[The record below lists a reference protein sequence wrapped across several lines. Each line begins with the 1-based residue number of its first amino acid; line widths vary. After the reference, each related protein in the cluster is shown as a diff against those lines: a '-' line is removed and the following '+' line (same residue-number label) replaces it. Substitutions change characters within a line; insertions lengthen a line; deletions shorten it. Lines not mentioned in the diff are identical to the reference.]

1 VSARARRD
9 RAPALGAVGRS
20 AARGAGLALALAG
33 LLAGAALGVEVAQAQ
48 AQAQAQG
55 QGRAGGARGARG
67 TAGRPGG
74 FGAPAGP
81 APTARAQAP
90 FDSTGYWVSL
100 ITEAW
105 RFRMVVPGPGDYDEI
120 PLSLAG
126 KELADTFNAA
136 AEEAKGE
143 ACKAYGAP
151 VLLWLPTRLHISWAD
166 DNTLR
171 VDTDAGMQ
179 TRLLRFEPTAEDR
192 MQPASL
198 QGLTTAEWVI
208 HGAGGPGGRRGGPP
222 GGPPGPRFGY
232 IKATTT
238 DLLPGYLRKNGV
250 PYGGKTTSM
259 TEYWEQHTA
268 PGGAQWLIV
277 TTRLTDPVYLA
288 DPYVFSPTF
297 RKEPDGARWNPQPCS
312 LRW

>member
-1 VSARARRD
+1 MSARSMQGRHSGARIQRTGV
-9 RAPALGAVGRS
+9 AVAFAGLMAFSAVHSIAHAQSTAVGQGRQAA
-20 AARGAGLALALAG
+20 AARG
-33 LLAGAALGVEVAQAQ
+33 
-48 AQAQAQG
+48 
-55 QGRAGGARGARG
+55 GRGGA
-67 TAGRPGG
+67 

-81 APTARAQAP
+81 PPTAKAEAP
-90 FDSTGYWVSL
+90 FDSTGYWVAL

-120 PLSLAG
+120 PLTLAG
-126 KELADTFNAA
+126 KQVADQFDPAK
-136 AEEAKGE
+136 EEAAGN

-151 VLLWLPTRLHISWAD
+151 VIMWLPTRLHISWAD

-179 TRLLRFEPTAEDR
+179 TRLLKFKPTDEDKAA
-192 MQPASL
+192 PPSL

-208 HGAGGPGGRRGGPP
+208 HGMGPPGGRRPP
-222 GGPPGPRFGY
+222 AAMAGPRYGY
-232 IKATTT
+232 IKAITT
-238 DLLPGYLRKNGV
+238 DLLPGYFRKNGV

-259 TEYWEQHTA
+259 REYWEQHTA

-277 TTRLTDPVYLA
+277 TTYLTDPVYLL

-297 RKEPDGARWNPQPCS
+297 RKEPDGSKWNPQPCS
-312 LRW
+312 LKW